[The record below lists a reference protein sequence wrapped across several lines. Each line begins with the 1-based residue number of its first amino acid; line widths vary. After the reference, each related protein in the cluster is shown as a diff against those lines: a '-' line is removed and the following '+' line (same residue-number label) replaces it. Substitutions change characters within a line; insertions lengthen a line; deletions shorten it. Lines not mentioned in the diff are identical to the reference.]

1 VVPSALHAAKPTSAF
16 RKPQEMKFDLV
27 IIGGGSA
34 GFAAA
39 RTASDLGANVAI
51 VDKGPLGGLCIL
63 RGCMPSKTLLR
74 SSDIMAL
81 MKRASEFGLS
91 TGKLGADM
99 GAINDRKKKLIKE
112 FADYRAGQLKDP
124 KYNLIKGTASFLDT
138 NRIKV
143 GKKTIESKA
152 FIITTGSNHV
162 RVPVPGLEEA
172 GYLTSDELLDSRTI
186 YKSMIVLG
194 GGPIATE
201 LGQFYCRMGTKTTLI
216 QRSAH
221 ILSSSDE
228 DLALPVETSLRQD
241 GMDVFTKTDIT
252 KVTKQ
257 GGKTTVTFTH
267 DGKEKQVSAEVL
279 FHALG
284 RTPAIAGLNLE
295 AAGIEVEGRRIK
307 VDDAMRT
314 NVSHIF
320 AAGDVVGMYEIVH
333 IAIQQGE
340 VAAANALE
348 KEEEQKVDYR
358 LKAEVTFTDPQVA
371 TVGLCEKECHLAGRP
386 YLVDSY
392 PFDDHGKS
400 MVMGETHGFVK
411 ILCDPDSGEILGGQ
425 IVGPEASDLI
435 HEIIAIM
442 YFHGTVFDLAKIP
455 HYHPTLAE
463 ILTYPAEDL
472 AERIESNNA

>member
-1 VVPSALHAAKPTSAF
+1 MPTENTEFDVV
-16 RKPQEMKFDLV
+16 V
-27 IIGGGSA
+27 IGGGS
-34 GFAAA
+34 GGYAAA
-39 RTASDLGANVAI
+39 RTASDLGARVAI

-112 FADYRAGQLKDP
+112 FADYRADQLNDP
-124 KYNLIKGTASFLDT
+124 KYNLIQGTASFLDA

-152 FIITTGSNHV
+152 FIITTGSNHAK
-162 RVPVPGLEEA
+162 VPVPGLEAA
-172 GYLTSDELLDSRTI
+172 GYLTSDELLDSREI

-201 LGQFYCRMGTKTTLI
+201 LGQFYCRLGTQTTLI

-221 ILSSSDE
+221 ILSASDE
-228 DLALPVETSLRQD
+228 DLALPVEARLRED
-241 GMDVFTKTDIT
+241 GMDVYTKTDIT
-252 KVTKQ
+252 NVSRQ
-257 GGKTTVTFTH
+257 GKKTTVTFRH
-267 DGKEKQVSAEVL
+267 DDQEKHVSADVV

-284 RTPAIAGLNLE
+284 RAPAVEGLDLE
-295 AAGIEVEGRRIK
+295 AAGVETEGRRIK
-307 VDDAMRT
+307 VDEAMRT
-314 NVSHIF
+314 NVRHIF
-320 AAGDVVGMYEIVH
+320 AAGDVVGMHEIVH

-340 VAAANALE
+340 VAASNAVGKNEE
-348 KEEEQKVDYR
+348 KKVDYR
-358 LKAEVTFTDPQVA
+358 LKSEVTFTDPQVA
-371 TVGLCEKECHLAGRP
+371 TVGLSEKECHLAGRP
-386 YLVDSY
+386 CLVESY

-411 ILCDPDSGEILGGQ
+411 ILCDPTSGEILGGQ

-442 YFHGTVFDLAKIP
+442 YFRGTVFDLAQIP

-472 AERIESNNA
+472 AERIEEARA